1 MITQYQGEININL
14 LILMKLLLMVLFLIF
29 KNYED
34 KGIPQKH
41 KDFDDIIDKGNLLG
55 EISSDDD
62 DEEIKDDV
70 KKNVQ
75 KKQFEENYNL
85 LGEASYS
92 EELNKTNKKTS

>member
-1 MITQYQGEININL
+1 
-14 LILMKLLLMVLFLIF
+14 MVLFLIF

-34 KGIPQKH
+34 KGILHKH

-70 KKNVQ
+70 KKNV
-75 KKQFEENYNL
+75 
-85 LGEASYS
+85 
-92 EELNKTNKKTS
+92 

>member
-1 MITQYQGEININL
+1 
-14 LILMKLLLMVLFLIF
+14 MVLFLIF

-34 KGIPQKH
+34 KGILHKH

-85 LGEASYS
+85 LGEASYI
-92 EELNKTNKKTS
+92 EELNKTNKKKI

>member
-1 MITQYQGEININL
+1 
-14 LILMKLLLMVLFLIF
+14 MKLLLMVLLLIF
-29 KNYED
+29 ENYED
-34 KGIPQKH
+34 KGILHKH
-41 KDFDDIIDKGNLLG
+41 KDSDDIINKGNLLG
-55 EISSDDD
+55 KISSDDD

-92 EELNKTNKKTS
+92 EELNKTNKKKI